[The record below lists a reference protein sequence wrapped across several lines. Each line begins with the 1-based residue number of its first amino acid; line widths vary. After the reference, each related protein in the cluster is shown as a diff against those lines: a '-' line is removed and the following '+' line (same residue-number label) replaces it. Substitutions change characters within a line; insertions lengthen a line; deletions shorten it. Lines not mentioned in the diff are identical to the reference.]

1 MWNRPCCW
9 DPAVGTSHHLSSAT
23 FPWICTGTATHNNA
37 QHDDDDGER
46 SNHTNYI
53 LSHSLA
59 LQKLEDEDL
68 GKPEK
73 MAEEQQESKFYQI
86 VAMAIVIGL
95 STILFVL
102 FGLEKTGTY
111 DGVDSINTGDVATKN
126 SETLEVR
133 GPFTK

>member
-1 MWNRPCCW
+1 M
-9 DPAVGTSHHLSSAT
+9 
-23 FPWICTGTATHNNA
+23 
-37 QHDDDDGER
+37 
-46 SNHTNYI
+46 
-53 LSHSLA
+53 A